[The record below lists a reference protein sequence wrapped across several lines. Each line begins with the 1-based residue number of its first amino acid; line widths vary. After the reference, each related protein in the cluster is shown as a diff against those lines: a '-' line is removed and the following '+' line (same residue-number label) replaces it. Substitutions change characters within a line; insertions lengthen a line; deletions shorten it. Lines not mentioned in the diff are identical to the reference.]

1 VVRYVARHGGNDRV
15 SRAVLIGAVPGDGPV
30 GAQSRWRPA
39 GVFDGF
45 PAVLVADRAQFY
57 RDVPADP
64 FYGFNRA
71 GVQISPGVVDNWWR
85 EGMAGGAKPHY
96 DCIKAFS
103 EADFTEDL
111 RRIEV
116 PVLVMHGEDDQI
128 VLIAN
133 SAPLSAKLPRNA
145 TLKTNKDQSHG
156 MANTHA
162 DVIDAD
168 LLAFI
173 RG

>member
-1 VVRYVARHGGNDRV
+1 
-15 SRAVLIGAVPGDGPV
+15 
-30 GAQSRWRPA
+30 
-39 GVFDGF
+39 
-45 PAVLVADRAQFY
+45 
-57 RDVPADP
+57 
-64 FYGFNRA
+64 
-71 GVQISPGVVDNWWR
+71 VQTIPGVVDNWWR
-85 EGMAGGAKPHY
+85 EGMTGGAKPHC
-96 DCIKAFS
+96 DCIKASS

-116 PVLVMHGEDDQI
+116 PVLVMPGEDDQI

-145 TLKTNKDQSHG
+145 TLKTYKDQPHG

-162 DVIDAD
+162 DVINAD